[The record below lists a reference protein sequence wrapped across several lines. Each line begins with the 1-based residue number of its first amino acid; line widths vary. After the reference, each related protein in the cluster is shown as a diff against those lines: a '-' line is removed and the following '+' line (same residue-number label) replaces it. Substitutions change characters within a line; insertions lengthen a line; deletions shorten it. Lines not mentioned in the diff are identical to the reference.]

1 MNKYRN
7 GFTLV
12 ELLIVVAIVAIL
24 ASIAYPSYQNHVTR
38 TRYADAKVMLLEIM
52 NQQRKHFT
60 NNNTYTENLVLEFG
74 YQDAGNGQDVMTD
87 GEFYTVSAS
96 ECAAP
101 VDTLTQ
107 CVLLTATA
115 NFAGSAEV
123 IGDLTYD
130 SRNFKGGPAGAW

>member
-1 MNKYRN
+1 MNKHIN

-52 NQQRKHFT
+52 NQQRKFFT
-60 NNNTYTENLVLEFG
+60 SNNTYTTSLTTDLD
-74 YQDAGNGQDVMTD
+74 YADAGAGA
-87 GEFYTVSAS
+87 VSTEAGLYLITAGTCGNPA
-96 ECAAP
+96 EP
-101 VDTLTQ
+101 LTE

-115 NFAGSAEV
+115 TFAG
-123 IGDLTYD
+123 GLGNLTYD
-130 SRNFKGGPAGAW
+130 SRNIKGGPPQAW